1 MPQGGRNVRTAGMVY
16 RAGVRGYVKSFDQ
29 VAREGVQLFQIRYPS
44 KRVGASLLM
53 NISGE
58 KLAMREIAATG
69 EAKRRFWIRIRHAEG
84 IESMAMEVI
93 DGRILRTL
101 AAPDGTRINPA

>member
-1 MPQGGRNVRTAGMVY
+1 MPESCRIAHPPWAVQELRGQVR
-16 RAGVRGYVKSFDQ
+16 SFDQ

-53 NISGE
+53 DISGE

-69 EAKRRFWIRIRHAEG
+69 QAKRRFWVRIRHAEG
-84 IESMAMEVI
+84 IESLSMEVV

-101 AAPDGTRINPA
+101 AAPDGTMIPHS

>member
-1 MPQGGRNVRTAGMVY
+1 MQDCEDQ
-16 RAGVRGYVKSFDQ
+16 VKSFDQ
-29 VAREGVQLFQIRYPS
+29 VAREGVQLFQIRYPA

-58 KLAMREIAATG
+58 KLAMREIASTG

-84 IESMAMEVI
+84 IESLSMEVI

-101 AAPDGTRINPA
+101 AAPDGVMMQYD